1 MKKHQYW
8 TTIIGRE
15 LKNLR
20 ISSGFTSYENFAF
33 ENEIS
38 SSYYWKVENG
48 QVNCSVGYLIK
59 VLEFHNLDI
68 LSFFKIVDL
77 SIRK

>member
-1 MKKHQYW
+1 MGNQHYW
-8 TTIIGRE
+8 ASIIGRE
-15 LKNLR
+15 LKRLR
-20 ISSGFTSYENFAF
+20 VNAGYSSYENFAF
-33 ENEIS
+33 DHEVS

-48 QVNCSVGYLIK
+48 KVNLSISYLIK
-59 VLEFHNLDI
+59 ILEFHNLDL